1 MTGVPKRRRP
11 WRVWFRVLHRDTGY
25 LAAGLTIVYAVSGIA
40 VNHIDAW
47 NPNFRQERVRR
58 AIAPLDPAADLP
70 VLVETARARL
80 GLEAP
85 KGAHQPDAETLTLFY
100 PGRQVSVDLPTGQV
114 LDEALR
120 PRPVLRAFNQLHL
133 NHLKK
138 GWTWLA
144 DLYAVALL
152 GLVATGLF
160 MLPGR
165 KGLTGRGAWLTAL
178 GIVVPGLALWL
189 WA

>member
-1 MTGVPKRRRP
+1 VTGVPKRRRP

>member
-1 MTGVPKRRRP
+1 
-11 WRVWFRVLHRDTGY
+11 
-25 LAAGLTIVYAVSGIA
+25 
-40 VNHIDAW
+40 VNHVESW
-47 NPNFRQERVRR
+47 NPSLKVEKVHRTV
-58 AIAPLDPAADLP
+58 APLDPAADLP
-70 VLVETARARL
+70 ALVETARGRL
-80 GLEAP
+80 GLGEP

-100 PGRQVSVDLPTGQV
+100 PGRQVSIDLPTGQV
-114 LDEALR
+114 LEETTR

-144 DLYAVALL
+144 DFYALALL
-152 GLVATGLF
+152 GLVGTGLF

-165 KGLTGRGAWLTAL
+165 KGLTGRGAWLTGL
-178 GIVVPGLALWL
+178 GIAIPAVALWL